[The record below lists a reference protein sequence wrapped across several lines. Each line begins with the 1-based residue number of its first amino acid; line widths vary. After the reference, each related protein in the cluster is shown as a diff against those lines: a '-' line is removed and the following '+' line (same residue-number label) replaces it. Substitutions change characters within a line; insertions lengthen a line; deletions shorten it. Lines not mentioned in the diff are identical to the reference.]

1 MNLHTKRVVIVLIA
15 LGLVAAAVSTA
26 AAQTTTTKPAT
37 TKPTGTTKPANT
49 TAAPAGGVT
58 RGVTDTSIKVGGL
71 GYSFVYGGAD
81 IGAKARFQRAN
92 DAGGVNGRQ
101 IDYLGLSDD
110 GGDPTAGTA
119 AATKLVEQDGVFA
132 VVPTV
137 TPDLAA
143 SAYLVGQQVPYF
155 GWALS
160 SNFCGNRFGFGF
172 TGCPVPKNA
181 TSNAWPLLIS
191 KVFPKGATGRAVAIV
206 AENTPSG
213 QYDIGA
219 LSAAATS
226 VKFRVA
232 YAKTPLTAPST
243 PDYDA
248 VAKEVVTSN
257 NGTIPD
263 AVFVLGG
270 PSNVLGMQQALSANG
285 FLGVFTNQI
294 EYSPNLVAPAV
305 GAIVYTQTAP
315 TETVTANAAMQQVVA
330 DVQKVA
336 PDQPIDQSV
345 LAGYWSADLFLA
357 AVQKA
362 GKKLTTASLEKAANT
377 KFTYEVANTVGPT
390 TFPAAHSLPTPC
402 GALVSSNGTAYA
414 VKAPYTCGRVV
425 PIK

>member
-1 MNLHTKRVVIVLIA
+1 M
-15 LGLVAAAVSTA
+15 
-26 AAQTTTTKPAT
+26 
-37 TKPTGTTKPANT
+37 
-49 TAAPAGGVT
+49 
-58 RGVTDTSIKVGGL
+58 TDTSIRVGGL
-71 GYSFVYGGAD
+71 GYSAVYGGAD
-81 IGAKARFQRAN
+81 VGAKARFQRAN
-92 DAGGVNGRQ
+92 DAGGVNGRT
-101 IDYLGLSDD
+101 IEYLGFDDD
-110 GGDPTAGTA
+110 GGDPAAGSA
-119 AATKLVEQDGVFA
+119 AAQKLVEQDGVFA

-143 SAYLVGQQVPYF
+143 STYLVEQKVPYF

-160 SNFCGNRFGFGF
+160 SNFCGTRYGFGF

-191 KVFPKGATGRAVAIV
+191 KLLPTGAKGRAVAIV

-213 QYDIGA
+213 QYDVGA

-232 YAKTPLTAPST
+232 YAKTSLAAPST

-248 VAKEVVTSN
+248 VAKEVMTSN
-257 NGTIPD
+257 NGGIPD

-270 PSNVLGMQQALSANG
+270 ASNVFGMQQALIANG
-285 FLGVFTNQI
+285 YLGLFTNQLQ
-294 EYSPNLVAPAV
+294 YAPNLVAPAV
-305 GAIVYTQTAP
+305 SAIVLTQTAP
-315 TETVTANAAMQQVVA
+315 VETAAENPAMQQLVT

-345 LAGYWSADLFLA
+345 IAGYWSADLFLA

-362 GKKLTTASLEKAANT
+362 GKNPTPASLDRAANR
-377 KFTYEVANTVGPT
+377 KFTYAVPNTVGPT
-390 TFPAAHSLPTPC
+390 VFPAAHSLPTPC

-414 VKAPYTCGRVV
+414 VKVPYTCGRVV
-425 PIK
+425 PIG

>member
-1 MNLHTKRVVIVLIA
+1 VRRIA
-15 LGLVAAAVSTA
+15 LVLVVVALITGTA
-26 AAQTTTTKPAT
+26 ATAVAQTTTTKPPT
-37 TKPTGTTKPANT
+37 TKAPTGTPAST
-49 TAAPAGGVT
+49 TPKAGAATGA

-71 GYSFVYGGAD
+71 GYSLVYGGAD
-81 IGAKARFQRAN
+81 VGAKARFQRAN
-92 DAGGVNGRQ
+92 DAGGVNGRT
-101 IDYLGLSDD
+101 IDYLGVTDD

-143 SAYLVGQQVPYF
+143 SSYLVGQKVPYF

-160 SNFCGNRFGFGF
+160 SNFCGNPYGFGF
-172 TGCPVPKNA
+172 TGCPVPQHA
-181 TSNAWPLLIS
+181 TSNAWPTVIS
-191 KVFPKGATGRAVAIV
+191 KVFPSGASARAVAIV

-226 VKFRVA
+226 VKLRIA
-232 YAKTPLTAPST
+232 YAKPSLATPAT

-248 VAKEVVTSN
+248 VAKAVMTSN
-257 NGTIPD
+257 NGAIPD

-270 PSNVLGMQQALSANG
+270 PSNVLGMQQALTANG
-285 FLGVFTNQI
+285 YLGLFTNQTQ
-294 EYSPNLVAPAV
+294 YAPNLVAPAV
-305 GAIVYTQTAP
+305 SSFVFTQTAP
-315 TETVTANAAMQQVVA
+315 VETAAANPAMKQLVA

-336 PDQPIDQSV
+336 PGQPIDQAV
-345 LAGYWSADLFLA
+345 VAGYWSADLFLT

-362 GKKLTTASLEKAANT
+362 GRKLTSASLERTANHN
-377 KFTYEVANTVGPT
+377 FTYEVADTVGPT

-402 GALVSSNGTAYA
+402 GALVSSSGTAYA
-414 VKAPYTCGRVV
+414 VKVPYTCGRVV
-425 PIK
+425 AIK

>member
-1 MNLHTKRVVIVLIA
+1 VKRVAVALAVLV
-15 LGLVAAAVSTA
+15 LV
-26 AAQTTTTKPAT
+26 
-37 TKPTGTTKPANT
+37 T
-49 TAAPAGGVT
+49 TAATTAVAQTSTTTPRTTAPAAGAPGVV
-58 RGVTDTSIKVGGL
+58 RGVSDTSIKVGGL

-92 DAGGVNGRQ
+92 DAGGVNGRT
-101 IDYLGLSDD
+101 IEYLGLDDD
-110 GGDPTAGTA
+110 GADPTAGAA

-137 TPDLAA
+137 TPDLSA
-143 SAYLVGQQVPYF
+143 SSYLVEQQVPYF

-160 SNFCGNRFGFGF
+160 SNFCGNPYGFGF
-172 TGCPVPKNA
+172 SGCPVPKSA

-191 KVFPKGATGRAVAIV
+191 KVFPEGANGRAVAIV

-213 QYDIGA
+213 QYDVSA
-219 LSAAATS
+219 LSAAAKS
-226 VKFRVA
+226 VKFRIA
-232 YAKTPLTAPST
+232 YAKTPLATPAT

-270 PSNVLGMQQALSANG
+270 VSNVLGMQQALTANG
-285 FLGVFTNQI
+285 YLGVFTNQI
-294 EYSPNLVAPAV
+294 EYAPDLVAPAV
-305 GAIVYTQTAP
+305 GAFVVTQTAP
-315 TETVTANAAMQQVVA
+315 SETAAENPAMKQLA
-330 DVQKVA
+330 DDVQKVA
-336 PDQPIDQSV
+336 PGTPVDQSV
-345 LAGYWSADLFLA
+345 IAGYWSADLFLA

-362 GKKLTTASLEKAANT
+362 GKNLTPAALVKAANS
-377 KFTYEVANTVGPT
+377 KFTYEVENTVGPT

-402 GALVSSNGTAYA
+402 GALVSSNGTAFA
-414 VKAPYTCGRVV
+414 VKVPYTCGRVV

>member
-1 MNLHTKRVVIVLIA
+1 MRRLVTVLA
-15 LGLVAAAVSTA
+15 AFGLVLAAATAA

-37 TKPTGTTKPANT
+37 TTPATTTPAST
-49 TAAPAGGVT
+49 TAPSAGGAA
-58 RGVTDTSIKVGGL
+58 RGVTATTIKVGGL

-92 DAGGVNGRQ
+92 DAGGVNGRT
-101 IDYLGLSDD
+101 IDYLGFSDD
-110 GGDPTAGTA
+110 LGDPNAGAA

-137 TPDLAA
+137 TPDLSA
-143 SAYLVGQQVPYF
+143 SSYLVGQKVPYF

-160 SNFCGNRFGFGF
+160 SNFCGNPYGFGV

-181 TSNAWPLLIS
+181 ASNAWPLLIS
-191 KVFPKGATGRAVAIV
+191 KVFPKGAAGRAVAIV

-219 LSAAATS
+219 LSAAAKS
-226 VKFRVA
+226 VKFKVA
-232 YAKTPLTAPST
+232 YAKPSLTAPAT
-243 PDYDA
+243 ADYDA
-248 VAKEVVTSN
+248 VAKEVLTSN
-257 NGTIPD
+257 NGTLPD

-285 FLGVFTNQI
+285 YLGFFTNQI

-305 GAIVYTQTAP
+305 NAIVYTQTAP
-315 TETVTANAAMQQVVA
+315 TETVVANKAMQQLVT
-330 DVQKVA
+330 DVKKVA

-362 GKKLTTASLEKAANT
+362 GKNLTSASLEKAANT
-377 KFTYEVANTVGPT
+377 KFTYEVEDTVGPT

-414 VKAPYTCGRVV
+414 VKVPYTCGRVV